1 MDSPDVPLV
10 PASPEVLAEPAPPE
24 DPLYPYNSTVQELYV
39 PTPDCCTTVI
49 SNVPVF
55 AIYDTTL
62 PITNVLGLPTAVT
75 LTKSFATN
83 LRLVC
88 TLKIA
93 IVLS

>member
-1 MDSPDVPLV
+1 
-10 PASPEVLAEPAPPE
+10 
-24 DPLYPYNSTVQELYV
+24 
-39 PTPDCCTTVI
+39 
-49 SNVPVF
+49 
-55 AIYDTTL
+55 
-62 PITNVLGLPTAVT
+62 VLGLPTAVT